1 MKLNAPMGLATHPTN
16 NCASLLNVVFFQPPI
31 FDIRIDNLIHKGDR
45 ISQPPSNIPPTLYY
59 APENFALGG

>member
-31 FDIRIDNLIHKGDR
+31 FDIQIDNPVHKGDR
-45 ISQPPSNIPPTLYY
+45 I
-59 APENFALGG
+59 F